1 MSEVKQNNTNISGK
15 SQQNNKIGKKPYL
28 SKSKKNKKNKKKTTK
43 AKKSFRREITF
54 DEKYIGAIIG
64 TKGRNIK
71 ALQKEY
77 SPDFQL
83 LMSNEEGKLTI
94 IGLNDVSKRK
104 VHLDFVTNE
113 ISNKINQIIEGKKI
127 DTSKVY
133 ETFTVP
139 SEFANYVLS
148 YYTFKNIY
156 KENNTFAK
164 KGDTNDGL
172 TKIHVFSN
180 SNDNIEDINLC
191 IKKLKLQ
198 ILTNSIEDLESIEDL
213 VLKNAFCYGIKKEM
227 DDSLYRD
234 NSLYV
239 KLEEII
245 PKILNSTKSYPETE
259 FQDKDNL
266 VVDDWNESITKL
278 ISDDYQSFIGDK
290 KEYYAVKDVMNPT
303 FDKYKY
309 VPSECMYLP
318 RNSSLSEW
326 ETKRNPYGAW
336 HDKIFPAPP
345 ELLTKYRGFS
355 AYGEIDNGWANGHW
369 VIPSERFSYERV
381 SKYCYAE
388 NYFGGLGG
396 NYMEYLAAIYINKNS
411 EKICCQ
417 NPLCNKKGTI
427 KHNGGIYTS
436 HQDFICTSC
445 GACYE
450 LKAKANRVC
459 DRLRD
464 HRNNISDLSVYGGS
478 FSSFDEQKNQGK
490 KHYILLMECGDLLKI
505 SHNESD
511 TLYSCLFEPN
521 LSLNIYCGR
530 IHECIP
536 RISEKTIAQV
546 NSGCENPSIK
556 CKYYFSKLK
565 HWVTVEVPPDVK
577 NYNSFK
583 NTIMES
589 EFGSSARKIQ
599 RLYRKHLEKKTKA
612 IRVIQKLYKN
622 RINVRV
628 KSANV
633 LQNFWRKY
641 LKNKPFDWK
650 KWALNQKYKNS
661 LVGFGNWLA
670 CISYDAIQHAN
681 KMKCS
686 IDMNIIMETL
696 IKWNLEQ
703 LVNYEFEHK
712 TFNINVWKMLRQQ
725 FQALN
730 IINNHTIDYCN
741 MIIMTKTMQIE
752 FGPN

>member
-1 MSEVKQNNTNISGK
+1 MTIFIYIKIEKFILYIPYILVIYTMSEVKQNNTNISGK

-28 SKSKKNKKNKKKTTK
+28 SKSKKNKKNKKNKKKTTK

-77 SPDFQL
+77 FPDFQL

-113 ISNKINQIIEGKKI
+113 IGNKIDKIIEGKKI

-139 SEFANYVLS
+139 SEFGNYVLS

-156 KENNTFAK
+156 KETNTYAK
-164 KGDTNDGL
+164 KETKDKL
-172 TKIHVFSN
+172 TEIHVFSN

-191 IKKLKLQ
+191 IKKIKLQ

-227 DDSLYRD
+227 DDPLYGD

-239 KLEEII
+239 KLEKII
-245 PKILNSTKSYPETE
+245 PKILNSKKSYPETE

-266 VVDDWNESITKL
+266 VVDDWNESITNL

-303 FDKYKY
+303 FERYKY

-318 RNSSLSEW
+318 RNSSLSNW
-326 ETKRNPYGAW
+326 KTKRNPYGPY
-336 HDKIFPAPP
+336 DNKKSPAPP
-345 ELLTKYRGFS
+345 KLLTEYRGFS
-355 AYGEIDNGWANGHW
+355 DYGEVVNGWANGHW

-396 NYMEYLAAIYINKNS
+396 NYMECLAAIYINKNS

-417 NPLCNKKGTI
+417 NSLCNKKGTI

-436 HQDFICTSC
+436 HQDFVCTEC

-450 LKAKANRVC
+450 LKAKSNRVC
-459 DRLRD
+459 ENLKDY
-464 HRNNISDLSVYGGS
+464 RNSISDLSVYGGS
-478 FSSFDEQKNQGK
+478 FSSFEEQKNQGK
-490 KHYILLMECGDLLKI
+490 KHYILLIECGDLLNI
-505 SHNESD
+505 SKDESD
-511 TLYSCLFEPN
+511 SMYSCLFEPN

-530 IHECIP
+530 IHQCIP

-546 NSGCENPSIK
+546 NSGYENPSIK
-556 CKYYFSKLK
+556 CKYYFSKLE
-565 HWVTVEVPPDVK
+565 HWVTVEVPPEVK

-583 NTIMES
+583 HTIMES

-599 RLYRKHLEKKTKA
+599 KLCRKHLEKKPKA
-612 IRVIQKLYKN
+612 ARVIQKLC
-622 RINVRV
+622 
-628 KSANV
+628 
-633 LQNFWRKY
+633 RKH
-641 LKNKPFDWK
+641 LEKKNKD
-650 KWALNQKYKNS
+650 N
-661 LVGFGNWLA
+661 
-670 CISYDAIQHAN
+670 
-681 KMKCS
+681 
-686 IDMNIIMETL
+686 
-696 IKWNLEQ
+696 
-703 LVNYEFEHK
+703 
-712 TFNINVWKMLRQQ
+712 
-725 FQALN
+725 
-730 IINNHTIDYCN
+730 
-741 MIIMTKTMQIE
+741 
-752 FGPN
+752 